1 MYAHGPFGTL
11 PFGPRV
17 PASTPHV
24 RPGLRQGG
32 ETFPCVLTD
41 EEVRHVAALARV
53 AMTDDEVEL
62 MRSQLSNI
70 LDHVDVLNQVDTEGV
85 EPTGHSVDVT
95 SVMRDDEV
103 GESARL
109 EDVLANAPSTHDD
122 FIRVKAVLE

>member
-1 MYAHGPFGTL
+1 M
-11 PFGPRV
+11 R
-17 PASTPHV
+17 
-24 RPGLRQGG
+24 
-32 ETFPCVLTD
+32 LTS

-53 AMTDDEVEL
+53 AMTEDEVEL

-70 LDHVDVLNQVDTEGV
+70 LEHVSVLNQVDTEGV

-103 GESARL
+103 ADSARL
-109 EDVLANAPSTHDD
+109 EDVLANAPSRHDD